1 MKRGQV
7 SIEYIMI
14 TGLLLLVTIPLFA
27 YAFIEVNRSVQMNHA
42 EDAVNTLANAADTV
56 YSLGPGSKKYVWITT
71 PGGVTQS
78 CAGLVEGSLTCTNS
92 KEVSMKMY
100 IFGGESDVFA
110 KTKPTVIG
118 SIPTAKGSHR
128 IAVESLGSG
137 VVRIGEAPVDAE
149 LPLITRI
156 YPDVESGE
164 KICSGIITVGA
175 DTNEP
180 TVCRYFRDEDY
191 VGKDDW
197 QLWEDEGNEFEG
209 RALSHYITEHH
220 NEGIYSYY
228 ARCEDYSDNVMSYKS
243 PPFDPPTSEE
253 LPTVKTVNITFEI
266 KYCEE
271 AGVGVCGPEDPED
284 YEDPIVTSE
293 GPGNGDIKTY
303 PLVEFNYTVT
313 DQPTDQPSEI
323 DYCVLNISRATGTAP
338 NYQPGDSYTS
348 VYDFDPVQTTN
359 PQNKLN
365 NSIEFAF
372 GEKGMFIWNVFCID
386 SNCRQN
392 KGISEDRVI
401 NVSKTFYE
409 AFLTSCAGWCGFNG
423 YVNGGVCDNNKNKC
437 LETCSP
443 PLGFDP
449 TYTCWAG
456 DVVSD
461 QYCLPSGTES
471 DECCCLP

>member
-14 TGLLLLVTIPLFA
+14 TGMLLLVTIPLFA
-27 YAFIEVNRSVQMNHA
+27 YAFVEVNRSVQMNHA

-78 CAGLVEGSLTCTNS
+78 CVGSVEGSLTCTNS

-118 SIPTAKGSHR
+118 SIPTVKGPHR

-164 KICSGIITVGA
+164 KICSSIITVGA

-191 VGKDDW
+191 TDKEDW
-197 QLWEDEGNEFEG
+197 ALWENDGNDFEG
-209 RALSHYITEHH
+209 RALSHYITEYHDV
-220 NEGIYSYY
+220 GIYSYY
-228 ARCEDYSDNVMSYKS
+228 ARCEDYNDNVMSYKS
-243 PPFDPPTSEE
+243 PPFNPPTSEE
-253 LPTVKTVNITFEI
+253 LPTSETVNITFEI
-266 KYCEE
+266 KDCEE
-271 AGVGVCGPEDPED
+271 VGVGLCGPEDPED
-284 YEDPIVTSE
+284 YDDPVVTSE
-293 GPGNGDIKTY
+293 GPENWANKSY

-313 DQPTDQPSEI
+313 DQTSDI
-323 DYCVLNISRATGTAP
+323 DYCVLNISKATGTEP
-338 NYQPGDSYTS
+338 NYQPGDSYANA
-348 VYDFDPVQTTN
+348 YDFDPVKTN
-359 PQNKLN
+359 PPNKIN
-365 NSIEFAF
+365 NTIEFAF
-372 GEKGMFIWNVFCID
+372 GDKGMFIWNVFCID

-392 KGISEDRVI
+392 KGVSEDRVM

-423 YVNGGVCDNNKNKC
+423 YPNGGNCLQEKTKC
-437 LETCSP
+437 EKTCSLP
-443 PLGFDP
+443 YDP
-449 TYTCWAG
+449 TYKCWAG
-456 DVVSD
+456 TTVS
-461 QYCLPSGTES
+461 QTYCTGGAQANS
-471 DECCCLP
+471 CCCTP

>member
-1 MKRGQV
+1 
-7 SIEYIMI
+7 MI
-14 TGLLLLVTIPLFA
+14 TGLLLLVTIPLFV

-56 YSLGPGSKKYVWITT
+56 YSLGPGSKKYVWIST

-78 CAGLVEGSLTCTNS
+78 CVGLVEGSPICVDS

-118 SIPTAKGSHR
+118 SIPTAKGPHR

-149 LPLITRI
+149 TPLITRI

-180 TVCRYFRDEDY
+180 TVCRYFKDGDY
-191 VGKDDW
+191 DGKSDW
-197 QLWEDEGNEFEG
+197 QLWEDQGNEFEG
-209 RALSHYITEHH
+209 RALSHYITEYHG
-220 NEGIYSYY
+220 EGIYSYY
-228 ARCEDYSDNVMSYKS
+228 ARCKDYSDNVMFYELFNPS
-243 PPFDPPTSEE
+243 SEE
-253 LPTVKTVNITFEI
+253 LPTVKTVNITFEVED
-266 KYCEE
+266 CEE
-271 AGVGVCGPEDPED
+271 VPTGGLCTPEDPED
-284 YEDPIVTSE
+284 YDNPVVTSE

-313 DQPTDQPSEI
+313 DQTSEI
-323 DYCVLNISRATGTAP
+323 DYCVLNISRATGTSP

-348 VYDFDPVQTTN
+348 VYDFDPVKTTN
-359 PQNKLN
+359 PLNKLN

-372 GEKGMFIWNVFCID
+372 GDKGMFIWNVFCID

-423 YVNGGVCDNNKNKC
+423 YPNGGGC
-437 LETCSP
+437 LNTRTGGACQDTCSP
-443 PLGFDP
+443 PLSAV
-449 TYTCWAG
+449 YKKCYAG
-456 DVVSD
+456 DYFVEGKTVDNLYCD
-461 QYCLPSGTES
+461 QSTSAKY
-471 DECCCLP
+471 CCCLP

>member
-27 YAFIEVNRSVQMNHA
+27 YAFVEVSRSVQMNHA

-78 CAGLVEGSLTCTNS
+78 CVGSVEGSLTCTNS

-110 KTKPTVIG
+110 KTKPTIVG
-118 SIPTAKGSHR
+118 SIPTAKGPHR

-137 VVRIGEAPVDAE
+137 VVRIGEAPVDDE
-149 LPLITRI
+149 LPLITRV
-156 YPDVESGE
+156 YPDVEPEE
-164 KICSGIITVGA
+164 KICSSIITIGA

-191 VGKDDW
+191 TYKEDW
-197 QLWEDEGNEFEG
+197 ASWENDGGEFEG
-209 RALSHYITEHH
+209 RALSHYITEYHG
-220 NEGIYSYY
+220 EGVYSYY
-228 ARCEDYSDNVMSYKS
+228 ARCEDYSNNVMLYGS
-243 PPFDPPTSEE
+243 PPFDPASEE
-253 LPTVKTVNITFEI
+253 LPTVNTVNITFEVEA
-266 KYCEE
+266 CEE
-271 AGVGVCGPEDPED
+271 VGVGLCGPEDPED
-284 YEDPIVTSE
+284 YDSPVVTLE
-293 GPGNGDIKTY
+293 GPEKWANKSY

-313 DQPTDQPSEI
+313 DQTSDI
-323 DYCVLNISRATGTAP
+323 DYCVLNISRAIGTEP
-338 NYQPGDSYTS
+338 NYQPGDSYANA
-348 VYDFDPVQTTN
+348 YDFDPLKTTN
-359 PQNKLN
+359 PENKIN

-372 GEKGMFIWNVFCID
+372 GDKGMFIWNVFCID

-392 KGISEDRVI
+392 KGISEDRVL

-423 YVNGGVCDNNKNKC
+423 YPNGGICDNNQNKC
-437 LETCSP
+437 QKTCSP

-456 DVVSD
+456 DTVSD
-461 QYCLPSGTES
+461 LYCLPSGTES